1 MKIVFLI
8 LFGFLIGAQSFTLY
22 ELINLKED
30 LRQQQL
36 LEHER
41 HLFSTDLHIY
51 SLQVREMFGA
61 FSKLADAR
69 LLRLEG
75 AAGMDSKISQLRAQY
90 EAAER
95 TTEVEWGML
104 KAKHTSQV
112 KEFALKYE
120 SWLKERS
127 GLAEN
132 VR

>member
-1 MKIVFLI
+1 MKAAVII
-8 LFGFLIGAQSFTLY
+8 IFGILIGAQSFALY
-22 ELINLKED
+22 ELINLKDE
-30 LRQQQL
+30 LKEQQL
-36 LEHER
+36 LAHER

-51 SLQVREMFGA
+51 SLQVREMLGA

-75 AAGMDSKISQLRAQY
+75 ASGMEAKISQLRAQY

-95 TTEVEWGML
+95 TTEIEWKML
-104 KAKHTSQV
+104 KTKHSSQV

-127 GLAEN
+127 GLSVD